1 MIRVVPARSEAVPRP
16 WNPKIASELKE
27 TEMRWIAVIALV
39 LVIVGALN
47 WGLWA
52 VAEVDLVAELFGG
65 STEPM
70 SKVVYALVGL
80 AGLFVV
86 SLLPRSFND
95 N

>member
-1 MIRVVPARSEAVPRP
+1 
-16 WNPKIASELKE
+16 
-27 TEMRWIAVIALV
+27 MRWVAGIALV

-80 AGLFVV
+80 AGLYTV